1 MADYTILLEGLEVQ
15 LGLGIHAHE
24 RAAPQRVAVSVWLIC
39 SYDAPPVDRIDAV
52 VDYDYLRTGILAL
65 GQGRHIE
72 LQETLC
78 DAIAALALA
87 ADPRVR
93 EVRVR
98 SMKLDVYP
106 DARVGCEVV
115 RTRTGMTSGLG

>member
-1 MADYTILLEGLEVQ
+1 MIDYTILLEGLE
-15 LGLGIHAHE
+15 LSIGLGIHDHE
-24 RAAPQRVAVSVWLIC
+24 RAAPQRISLSVWLTA
-39 SYDAPPVDRIDAV
+39 SYDAPPADRIDAV
-52 VDYDYLRTGILAL
+52 VDYDFLRQGILAL

-78 DAIAALALA
+78 DEVAALALG

-106 DARVGCEVV
+106 DARVGCEVI
-115 RTRTGMTSGLG
+115 RRRG

>member
-1 MADYTILLEGLEVQ
+1 MPDYTILLDGLEVVI
-15 LGLGIHAHE
+15 GLGIHDHE
-24 RAAPQRVAVSVWLIC
+24 RAAPQRVAVNVRLTC
-39 SYDAPPVDRIDAV
+39 GYEQPPADRIEAV
-52 VDYDYLRTGILAL
+52 VDYDYLREGILAL
-65 GQGRHIE
+65 GRGRHIE

-78 DAIAALALA
+78 DEIAALALA
-87 ADPRVR
+87 ADNRVR

-115 RTRTGMTSGLG
+115 RSRN

>member
-1 MADYTILLEGLEVQ
+1 MVEYTILLEGLEVTI
-15 LGLGIHAHE
+15 GLGIHDHE
-24 RAAPQRVAVSVWLIC
+24 RVAPQRVAVSVWLTC
-39 SYDAPPVDRIDAV
+39 AYEVVPADRIEAV
-52 VDYDYLRTGILAL
+52 VDYDYLREGIRALAAA
-65 GQGRHIE
+65 RHIE

-78 DAIAALALA
+78 EAVARLALA

-93 EVRVR
+93 AVKVR

-115 RTRTGMTSGLG
+115 RVRD

>member
-1 MADYTILLEGLEVQ
+1 MTEYTIHLDGLVVEI
-15 LGLGIHAHE
+15 GLGIHDHE
-24 RAAPQRVAVSVWLIC
+24 RAAPQRVELNVAMRCV
-39 SYDAPPVDRIDAV
+39 YGAPPVDEIAAV
-52 VDYDYLRTGILAL
+52 VDYDYLRTGIHALAAR
-65 GQGRHIE
+65 GHIE

-78 DAIAALALA
+78 DAVAALALA
-87 ADPRVR
+87 ADPRIA

-115 RTRTGMTSGLG
+115 RGR

>member
-1 MADYTILLEGLEVQ
+1 MTDYTILLEGLEVSI
-15 LGLGIHAHE
+15 GLGIHEHE
-24 RAAPQRVAVSVWLIC
+24 RAAPQRVAVNVSLVC
-39 SYDAPPVDRIDAV
+39 QYPHPPADRIEAV

-78 DAIAALALA
+78 DGIAALALA
-87 ADPRVR
+87 ADTRVR

-115 RTRTGMTSGLG
+115 RRRD

>member
-1 MADYTILLEGLEVQ
+1 MAEYTILLEGLEVAI
-15 LGLGIHAHE
+15 GLGIHDHE
-24 RAAPQRVAVSVWLIC
+24 RAAPQRVSLSVWLTC
-39 SYDAPPVDRIDAV
+39 AYAAPPTDRIDAV
-52 VDYDYLRTGILAL
+52 VDYDFLRSGILAL

-78 DAIAALALA
+78 DEVARLALS
-87 ADPRVR
+87 ADSRVR

-115 RTRTGMTSGLG
+115 RGRS

>member
-1 MADYTILLEGLEVQ
+1 MRCVYAE
-15 LGLGIHAHE
+15 
-24 RAAPQRVAVSVWLIC
+24 APQ
-39 SYDAPPVDRIDAV
+39 DRIKAV
-52 VDYDYLRTGILAL
+52 VDYDYLRTGIHALAA
-65 GQGRHIE
+65 QGHIE

-78 DAIAALALA
+78 DAVAALALA
-87 ADPRVR
+87 ADPRVA

-115 RTRTGMTSGLG
+115 RVRPG

>member
-1 MADYTILLEGLEVQ
+1 MAEYTIHLDGLVAEI
-15 LGLGIHAHE
+15 GLGIHDHE
-24 RAAPQRVAVSVWLIC
+24 RAAPQRVELNVAMRCV
-39 SYDAPPVDRIDAV
+39 YDVPPHDAIDAV

-65 GQGRHIE
+65 AAKGHIE

-78 DAIAALALA
+78 DAVAALALS
-87 ADPRVR
+87 ADPRVA

-115 RTRTGMTSGLG
+115 RRAPANGSSI

>member
-1 MADYTILLEGLEVQ
+1 MTEYTIHLDGLVVEI
-15 LGLGIHAHE
+15 GLGIHDHE
-24 RAAPQRVAVSVWLIC
+24 RAAPQRVELNVAMRCVYES
-39 SYDAPPVDRIDAV
+39 PPEDRIETV

-65 GQGRHIE
+65 AARGHIE

-78 DAIAALALA
+78 DAVAALALS
-87 ADPRVR
+87 ADARVA

-115 RTRTGMTSGLG
+115 RGR

>member
-1 MADYTILLEGLEVQ
+1 MNEYAILLDGLEVSI
-15 LGLGIHAHE
+15 GLGIHDHE
-24 RAAPQRVAVSVWLIC
+24 RAAPQRVSLNVAMTC
-39 SYDAPPVDRIDAV
+39 RYDMPPADRIDAV
-52 VDYDYLRTGILAL
+52 VDYDYLREGILAL
-65 GQGRHIE
+65 AAGRHIE

-87 ADPRVR
+87 GDERVQ

-115 RTRTGMTSGLG
+115 RRREAP

>member
-1 MADYTILLEGLEVQ
+1 MSEYTILLEGLEVTI
-15 LGLGIHAHE
+15 GLGIHDHE
-24 RAAPQRVAVSVWLIC
+24 RAAPQRVSLSVRLTC
-39 SYDAPPVDRIDAV
+39 SYDAQPPDRIDAV
-52 VDYDYLRTGILAL
+52 VDYDYLRTGIMDLA
-65 GQGRHIE
+65 QGRHIE

-78 DAIAALALA
+78 DAVAALALA
-87 ADPRVR
+87 GDPRVR

-115 RTRTGMTSGLG
+115 RARTRS

>member
-1 MADYTILLEGLEVQ
+1 MTEYTILLEGLEVVI
-15 LGLGIHAHE
+15 GLGIHDHE
-24 RAAPQRVAVSVWLIC
+24 RAAPQRVAVSVRLTC
-39 SYDAPPVDRIDAV
+39 AYDAPPADRIDAV

-78 DAIAALALA
+78 DAVAALALA
-87 ADPRVR
+87 ADERVR
-93 EVRVR
+93 SVRVR

-115 RTRTGMTSGLG
+115 RSRADVRAT

>member
-1 MADYTILLEGLEVQ
+1 MRCV
-15 LGLGIHAHE
+15 
-24 RAAPQRVAVSVWLIC
+24 
-39 SYDAPPVDRIDAV
+39 YDAPPEDRIEAV

-65 GQGRHIE
+65 ATQGHIE

-78 DAIAALALA
+78 DAVAALALA
-87 ADPRVR
+87 ADPHIA

-115 RTRTGMTSGLG
+115 RVAQPKGGSK